1 MFKPAF
7 ETPFV
12 CLDDLCKGYVELNP
26 VVWNP
31 SLTAQEN
38 EKILKGVLKKY
49 FNTQISED
57 ALKHLTSVKSAA
69 EFVSEFIRLV

>member
-57 ALKHLTSVKSAA
+57 ALKRLTSVKSAG
-69 EFVSEFIRLV
+69 EFVSEFVRLV